1 MTKAHCQ
8 KNETNKMCLC
18 YRHQMF
24 INMEKHH
31 LVINPYLPKSSKSFI
46 TQSQIIRTRGK
57 FLMFICNTDLEKSTY
72 KNNYAF

>member
-8 KNETNKMCLC
+8 KMKQTKCVYVIDIKCLSTWK
-18 YRHQMF
+18 
-24 INMEKHH
+24 KHH

-72 KNNYAF
+72 KK